1 MLPAMWS
8 PRVNLLADDPHDM
21 LCDDEKHAIAALKR
35 IYVKTIELDSK
46 LQREMYDLEEKTE
59 AEHNVFYDQRKKV
72 LDGIRQRY
80 KGGALA
86 KNVSNFW
93 LRVLKASYPET
104 ISEMDSNVLCHMNDI
119 RSKLYSRPQVKFEI
133 YFHFE
138 PNVYFSNKHLTK
150 TYYLNCTVDPEE
162 PMAYNGDEI
171 YKAQGCT
178 INWKSE
184 TLRNM
189 YKDSFFKFFSPP
201 SMPEDTEDP
210 TFKQIKEILVNDFHF
225 GIYLKE
231 RVIPKAVFFF
241 TGEIKHNQGSS
252 SDTEGNAE
260 DDGDSNAVGDGEG
273 NADADADADAALSDE
288 ENSSP
293 LEEASPNQSDFDN
306 ELDEESDSS
315 DDVDLYRDPGLLET
329 IQDFQRPGN
338 ALGRL

>member
-8 PRVNLLADDPHDM
+8 PRSNLLADDPNDM
-21 LCDDEKHAIAALKR
+21 LCDDEKNAIADLKR
-35 IYVKTIELDSK
+35 IYVKTIEVHSK
-46 LQREMYDLEEKTE
+46 LQREMYDLEEKME
-59 AEHNVFYDQRKKV
+59 AEHNVLYDQRKKV

-80 KGGALA
+80 KRGALA

-93 LRVLKASYPET
+93 LRVLKAAYPEPIT
-104 ISEMDSNVLCHMNDI
+104 EMDSNVLCHMNDI

-138 PNVYFSNKHLTK
+138 PNVYLSNKYLTK
-150 TYYLNCTVDPEE
+150 TYYLNCAVDPEE
-162 PMAYNGDEI
+162 PMAYKGNEI
-171 YKAQGCT
+171 YRAQGCT

-189 YKDSFFKFFSPP
+189 YKDSFFKFFNPP
-201 SMPEDTEDP
+201 SLPEDTEDP
-210 TFKQIKEILVNDFHF
+210 TFKQVKEILVNDFHF

-231 RVIPKAVFFF
+231 RVIPKAVLFF

-260 DDGDSNAVGDGEG
+260 DAGDSDRVGDGDG
-273 NADADADADAALSDE
+273 DGDAALSDE

-293 LEEASPNQSDFDN
+293 LEEASPNQSDYDK
-306 ELDEESDSS
+306 ELDDESESS

-338 ALGRL
+338 ALKRL